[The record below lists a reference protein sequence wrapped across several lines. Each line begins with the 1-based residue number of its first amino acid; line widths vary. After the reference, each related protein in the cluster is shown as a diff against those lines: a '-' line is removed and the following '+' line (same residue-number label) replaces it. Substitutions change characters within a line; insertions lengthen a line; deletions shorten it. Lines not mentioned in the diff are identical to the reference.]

1 MKNAPM
7 DEGLDTRR
15 NHCLA
20 KNEGKVQNVNNQS
33 HDIDKQKMIEN
44 RKCLPTKIMKY
55 VSDST

>member
-15 NHCLA
+15 NPCLA

-44 RKCLPTKIMKY
+44 RKMLADKNYEMCK
-55 VSDST
+55 

>member
-15 NHCLA
+15 NPCLA
-20 KNEGKVQNVNNQS
+20 KNEEKVQNVNNHS

-44 RKCLPTKIMKY
+44 RKMLADKNYEICK
-55 VSDST
+55 

>member
-15 NHCLA
+15 NPCLA

-33 HDIDKQKMIEN
+33 HDKQKMIEN
-44 RKCLPTKIMKY
+44 RKMLADKNYEICK
-55 VSDST
+55 